1 LTVRAAAA
9 ILLLLAGC
17 SATRQLEPPLPRD
30 AAWVAIGQE
39 PGWRVDIRPDRTI
52 EAIADYGDRRAS
64 LPYVR
69 PVAQGSTLEFHAF
82 GGENELRLRI
92 FDRPCADGMSGRPYP
107 ATAELEL
114 NGRSYRG
121 CAEPVR
127 P

>member
-1 LTVRAAAA
+1 MIVRAAAA
-9 ILLLLAGC
+9 LLLLLAGC
-17 SATRQLEPPLPRD
+17 SATRQLGPPLPQD

-52 EAIADYGDRRAS
+52 EVFADYGDRRAS
-64 LPYVR
+64 LPYVH
-69 PVAQGSTLEFHAF
+69 PTVQGSALEFHTTS
-82 GGENELRLRI
+82 GGNELRLRL

-107 ATAELEL
+107 ASAELEL